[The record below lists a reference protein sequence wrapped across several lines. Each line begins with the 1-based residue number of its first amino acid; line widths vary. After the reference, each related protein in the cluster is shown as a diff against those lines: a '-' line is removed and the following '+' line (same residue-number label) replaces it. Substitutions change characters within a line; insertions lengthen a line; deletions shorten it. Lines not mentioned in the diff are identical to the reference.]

1 LGFSFEVFANQLYL
15 GLTNADTDFIHTIQ
29 RAIETDCFDII
40 VKAQGLPVSF
50 NLCDGVTTNSEIS
63 NVSIGCHALVLTPD
77 LTRLQVE
84 SIIIAAILATYDKE
98 NPVPASIE
106 FSITGVFT
114 KGEVVVI
121 W

>member
-1 LGFSFEVFANQLYL
+1 MHANQLYL
-15 GLTNADTDFIHTIQ
+15 GLTNLDTDFIHTIQ

-50 NLCDGVTTNSEIS
+50 NLCDGVTTASEIS
-63 NVSIGCHALVLTPD
+63 KVSIGCHSLILTPD

-84 SIIIAAILATYDKE
+84 SIITAAILAAYRKD
-98 NPVPASIE
+98 NPVLANIE
-106 FSITGVFT
+106 FSITGICT
-114 KGEVVVI
+114 KGEIVVI